1 MHALLLEHVTGQAC
15 SHIVAVGR
23 LERTP
28 GLKHTGKDNYAWLFK
43 GETIFCLASG
53 PSLMAEI
60 CQRVRGR
67 RSIAINLSAVLA
79 PWASVLFF
87 TDSGWYEPR
96 RQLVANW
103 DGLAIAVCTDAA
115 LLTGLPA
122 GDAGGELWSLAQ
134 NDNLVAGATFFDLF
148 GYANASQ
155 SDARTIGRIATPVY
169 GRTVFGTGGG
179 NVSVGGTTL
188 FSGRRVIRGAYSSAG
203 TVLFMDGA
211 QEGSLPGT
219 PATAAARVALFA
231 RALAT
236 PSNYWTG
243 IGAAFLITKPLSATK
258 PAVLASYL
266 MSRRNP

>member
-1 MHALLLEHVTGQAC
+1 MPGSSDQLRAATQANFTDLYTLLGGVNAYNPVVALGNDLLAWWDADAHYWGANGGMTIATGV
-15 SHIVAVGR
+15 SSWRDIVAGYSAVQASGAAQPVFSS
-23 LERTP
+23 TSFNGSP
-28 GLKHTGKDNYAWLFK
+28 GLTSDGIDD
-43 GETIFCLASG
+43 CL
-53 PSLMAEI
+53 
-60 CQRVRGR
+60 
-67 RSIAINLSAVLA
+67 
-79 PWASVLFF
+79 
-87 TDSGWYEPR
+87 
-96 RQLVANW
+96 
-103 DGLAIAVCTDAA
+103 VCTDAA

-134 NDNLVAGATFFDLF
+134 NDNLAGATFFDLF

-155 SDARTIGRIATPVY
+155 SDARTIGGIATPVY

-203 TVLFMDGA
+203 TVLFIDGA

-258 PAVLASYL
+258 AAVLASYL